1 LRSDAVSAPVGL
13 ACSGREAIAKNG
25 LQPTGLTAELL
36 KANSC
41 APIVLSDRAGMGYEL
56 NLDALAKAWVK

>member
-1 LRSDAVSAPVGL
+1 M
-13 ACSGREAIAKNG
+13 N
-25 LQPTGLTAELL
+25 PTHSPTPELL

-56 NLDALAKAWVK
+56 NLDALAKTPVK